1 VTLPVVE
8 ESLGREK
15 QYGTE
20 TLENELLVVW
30 LGIHIDIIGLFVNL
44 KIFNYK

>member
-20 TLENELLVVW
+20 TLGNELLVV
-30 LGIHIDIIGLFVNL
+30 
-44 KIFNYK
+44 